1 MTTSAGRPPKYP
13 WRTVALGQTFFVPG
27 RTSTSLQHDAARYHR
42 PRRFKCRKV
51 IKGGIEGIRVMRI
64 E

>member
-1 MTTSAGRPPKYP
+1 MLNPTGRPAKYP
-13 WRTVALGQTFFVPG
+13 WRTIAIGESFFAPN
-27 RTSTSLQHDAARYHR
+27 RTSTSLQHDANRYHR

-51 IKGGIEGIRVMRI
+51 IKGGIVGIRVLRV